1 MFVWYNQINMS
12 RFINGKVGIDTNI
25 LNILGLNMEPNL
37 DLLNTRKIPNT
48 VAIEGLYISLILVR
62 IHSFSKVYY
71 YIIFIIGGQCF
82 VLLGIISFV
91 EKWLDVIAPLSE
103 RDMLFGV
110 QVYFLERIYTRFP
123 GGFIGSLKTY
133 IYQAPSIQDT
143 IFCRYPLTEDRS
155 VVPEYAFILFGRIL
169 VVSLTHM

>member
-1 MFVWYNQINMS
+1 MS

-25 LNILGLNMEPNL
+25 LNILGLNMEPNM

-110 QVYFLERIYTRFP
+110 QVYFLEGRYKLFP
-123 GGFIGSLKTY
+123 GKFIEILKTH
-133 IYQAPSIQDT
+133 IDQAPIIHDASC
-143 IFCRYPLTEDRS
+143 FRYP
-155 VVPEYAFILFGRIL
+155 
-169 VVSLTHM
+169 